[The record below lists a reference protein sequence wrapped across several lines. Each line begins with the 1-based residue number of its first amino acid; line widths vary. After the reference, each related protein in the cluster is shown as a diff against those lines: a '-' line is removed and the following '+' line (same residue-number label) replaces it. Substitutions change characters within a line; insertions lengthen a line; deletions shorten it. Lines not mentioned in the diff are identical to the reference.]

1 MLYMPIHQAAM
12 HWAMIGK
19 SLMPN
24 GDGVHRVF
32 MESQAVATTMLYMR
46 MPIHQAAMHWAM
58 MGKSLRPNG
67 DGVSIDVRG
76 IRYIDNNKMPKG
88 TVQNFLIVTRVWM
101 VFPEVYV

>member
-1 MLYMPIHQAAM
+1 
-12 HWAMIGK
+12 
-19 SLMPN
+19 
-24 GDGVHRVF
+24 
-32 MESQAVATTMLYMR
+32 
-46 MPIHQAAMHWAM
+46 M